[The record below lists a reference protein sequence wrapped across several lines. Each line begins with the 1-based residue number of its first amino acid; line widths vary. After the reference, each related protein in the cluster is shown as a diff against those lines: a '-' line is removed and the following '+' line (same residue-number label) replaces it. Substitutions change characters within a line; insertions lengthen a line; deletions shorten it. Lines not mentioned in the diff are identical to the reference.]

1 MHIVCIFCQFAK
13 SLDIKP
19 RRSYNDV
26 NKISWIGESQPVV
39 MPLFADKSDSPNS

>member
-1 MHIVCIFCQFAK
+1 MVCIFCQFAK
-13 SLDIKP
+13 RLDNP
-19 RRSYNDV
+19 RPRSYNDV